1 MEEQLGELVGFLVNS
16 KPEVGSCVGA
26 VQCTPQ
32 HQARPI

>member
-26 VQCTPQ
+26 VQWPE
-32 HQARPI
+32 HRSRPI